1 MDETQ
6 RQVLDSL
13 VFNDIDPETEE
24 RLAKRVF
31 WKAYGLLEDG
41 DEVRRQGINVTSDD
55 DPTLT
60 VKERRVL
67 YQSGE
72 NVCTLLLTNMDSG
85 VYGDRVS
92 PDKIRLEV
100 FPDRRPEEVV
110 SYYYTGEILFALDK
124 EGTIS
129 SPFHLIEA
137 TIADSI
143 IDLFDPVAQTQ
154 EAPKLI

>member
-1 MDETQ
+1 
-6 RQVLDSL
+6 
-13 VFNDIDPETEE
+13 
-24 RLAKRVF
+24 
-31 WKAYGLLEDG
+31 
-41 DEVRRQGINVTSDD
+41 
-55 DPTLT
+55 
-60 VKERRVL
+60 
-67 YQSGE
+67 
-72 NVCTLLLTNMDSG
+72 
-85 VYGDRVS
+85 
-92 PDKIRLEV
+92 V
-100 FPDRRPEEVV
+100 FPDRRPAEVV